1 MRKAMTAA
9 TRSLIVRIAELEI
22 DLAQLDDYRA
32 ALREEIEASV
42 EIEPGVLVLH
52 AASIKDRPAHIRIF
66 EVYADQTAYE
76 AHLTT
81 PHFLKYKALTST
93 MVRSLHL
100 IEMDPL
106 ILRAKA
112 NQGF

>member
-9 TRSLIVRIAELEI
+9 TSSPIVRIAELEI

-32 ALREEIEASV
+32 ALREEIEAS
-42 EIEPGVLVLH
+42 IRMEPGVLVLH
-52 AASIKDRPAHIRIF
+52 AASIKDSPAHIRIF
-66 EVYADQTAYE
+66 EVYADKTAYE

-81 PHFLKYKALTST
+81 PHFLSYKTLTST

-100 IEMDPL
+100 VEMDPL
-106 ILRAKA
+106 ILRAKT
-112 NQGF
+112 NEVF